1 MTKKKLN
8 TDAIASELS
17 GASAFFARRTPLS
30 AEPSPANTPSVQQ
43 AVEPSPAAPSPQP
56 HHTHT
61 IPPTSQRPAEQ
72 QPMVTPTVPTNEQ
85 PLKRSFQRK
94 KIRHTFDIYYDQLL
108 SLRELALSREM
119 LFGERVLLGDL
130 VQEALDMFITKE
142 RNKE

>member
-8 TDAIASELS
+8 TDAITSELS
-17 GASAFFARRTPLS
+17 GASAFFAQRTPPQV
-30 AEPSPANTPSVQQ
+30 ESPAPQPPATHQ
-43 AVEPSPAAPSPQP
+43 AVEPPPVSPSVGHQAAIAPNVS
-56 HHTHT
+56 
-61 IPPTSQRPAEQ
+61 
-72 QPMVTPTVPTNEQ
+72 TNEQ

-94 KIRHTFDIYYDQLL
+94 KLRHTFDIYYDQLL

-142 RNKE
+142 RNNE